1 MTRFTVIW
9 HREAEGELVELWL
22 SASDRNEISAAVQS
36 IDVALSSDAKTKG
49 ESVAEGLRS
58 FSAPPLRI
66 LFAVLNA
73 DRVVQIELVRRI

>member
-36 IDVALSSDAKTKG
+36 IDVALSSWT
-49 ESVAEGLRS
+49 L
-58 FSAPPLRI
+58 SA
-66 LFAVLNA
+66 
-73 DRVVQIELVRRI
+73 